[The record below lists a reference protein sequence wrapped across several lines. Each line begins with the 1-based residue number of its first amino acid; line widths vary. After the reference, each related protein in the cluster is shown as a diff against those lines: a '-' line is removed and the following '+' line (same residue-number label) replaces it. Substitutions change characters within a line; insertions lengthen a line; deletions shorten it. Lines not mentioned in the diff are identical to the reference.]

1 MLGELVAGAAGGL
14 VLIQDT
20 VDCEG
25 RSLLKTFVAASVR
38 RGESV
43 HVFGFEIPEEE
54 FRAGFDPDVAA
65 QLLYQD
71 GFTDPLCW
79 NGKTGGFRVE
89 EFSVLGVVTRLQRG
103 PVGSAT
109 IILDSL
115 SWLLLRRPVPALC
128 QTLAQIPRAA
138 ANAGLRVTR
147 IVVLL
152 HGDLHPLGLVDTL
165 HSLAR
170 AVVWVGPAPEGM
182 RSKEDA
188 HQLASMLQRKGS
200 GKVVKKEEYFSILTG
215 FTLKAFGEPTRNTPP
230 DEDADSHSA
239 VDTAA
244 YLTFNLQLSDTER
257 QARDRVPLPFH
268 FSAQKKSS
276 LLEASAGTGKIY
288 YEPDATDDLDEE
300 DPDDDLD
307 V

>member
-1 MLGELVAGAAGGL
+1 
-14 VLIQDT
+14 DT

-115 SWLLLRRPVPALC
+115 SWLLLHRPVPALC

-138 ANAGLRVTR
+138 ANAGLDFCLRVTR

-200 GKVVKKEEYFSILTG
+200 GQEEYFSILTG

-230 DEDADSHSA
+230 ADDICSPQ